1 MKIHVDNEFSLRT
14 AIFPSSL
21 YYFSMHAAIR
31 RVYCCMLI
39 MLRMCARMKGK
50 FYRYILLLSIG
61 YMKALLYA
69 QRVIIYARYVYKF
82 HLAKLD
88 MGLINYYQSY
98 ILALPPTLCIHYIL
112 FRSLDSSALCHMT
125 VLTTL
130 LSSTITVYCYLNQ
143 AALPTSLPV
152 TTTIL

>member
-21 YYFSMHAAIR
+21 YYFSIHAAIR

-88 MGLINYYQSY
+88 MGLINYAPHKEIIVSCFRLS
-98 ILALPPTLCIHYIL
+98 IIHSGPTTNPLYPLYFI
-112 FRSLDSSALCHMT
+112 
-125 VLTTL
+125 
-130 LSSTITVYCYLNQ
+130 
-143 AALPTSLPV
+143 
-152 TTTIL
+152 